1 MADEPEHRM
10 LFDLRGRRKRVI
22 QVIYVLLAI
31 LMGASLLLL
40 GGSSTLGLQNLFGG
54 DTSVNKSASDANVA
68 RANDLQTKFNQQPKN
83 GNLAKELIRARFSAG
98 NSLYAVDPD
107 TQTTSITDDAT
118 TQLEMAAETWTKYLK
133 ITNDNPDP
141 EVAQLMANVL
151 FTLSQGSTVAQFQSN
166 IKDAAKAQQFVADSA
181 VKEQK
186 NGGASAA
193 TQLTTLAI
201 YQLYAQDYAAAE
213 KTLNQALAA
222 TSDSAEK
229 KQIKQTYN
237 SSEKDAK
244 RVGKLIDKALKQAK
258 KDGGKSLENPL
269 GSLGSDTSITGASG
283 ATTTP

>member
-54 DTSVNKSASDANVA
+54 GSSVNKSASDANLA
-68 RANDLQTKFNQQPKN
+68 RADELQTRFNQQPN
-83 GNLAKELIRARFSAG
+83 NANVAKELIRARFSAG

-133 ITNDNPDP
+133 ITDNNPDP
-141 EVAQLMANVL
+141 AVAQLMAQVL
-151 FTLSQGSTVAQFQSN
+151 FTLSQGSTVAQFQNN
-166 IKDAAKAQQFVADSA
+166 IKDAAQAQEFVAESA

-186 NGGASAA
+186 NGSASAA

-201 YQLYAQDYAAAE
+201 YQLYSQDYEAAQ
-213 KTLNQALAA
+213 KTLDRALAA
-222 TSDSAEK
+222 TDDKNEK
-229 KQIKQTYN
+229 KQIQQTYDA
-237 SSEKDAK
+237 SEKDAK
-244 RVGKLIDKALKQAK
+244 RVGKLIYQAVKQAR

-283 ATTTP
+283 ATTGG

>member
-1 MADEPEHRM
+1 
-10 LFDLRGRRKRVI
+10 
-22 QVIYVLLAI
+22 
-31 LMGASLLLL
+31 
-40 GGSSTLGLQNLFGG
+40 
-54 DTSVNKSASDANVA
+54 
-68 RANDLQTKFNQQPKN
+68 
-83 GNLAKELIRARFSAG
+83 
-98 NSLYAVDPD
+98 
-107 TQTTSITDDAT
+107 
-118 TQLEMAAETWTKYLK
+118 
-133 ITNDNPDP
+133 
-141 EVAQLMANVL
+141 NVL